1 MHIGDKPRTT
11 RMFEEFSRSYYLGR
25 LYVEPGG
32 DGAAR
37 LCRVQHERISEQL
50 YADGEGVERL
60 DRPLVMKLGTN
71 HFPVHSGES
80 VPADTLAVPEPLLDD
95 AVHNPR
101 RCVRCFSRKPTG
113 HCSYSNSPA
122 RGGGNRPTVGQPEN
136 RQAPAETIETELSI
150 RVSPSTVVVSER
162 KQNNPRAT
170 SRMSHVRR
178 ERPSVPLRREV
189 SEPQR
194 VALDTVSRGRVA
206 NSGSSSVHSK
216 RSYRC
221 DRTSPSAIPNGPM
234 SVVCVH

>member
-95 AVHNPR
+95 AVHNPPALR
-101 RCVRCFSRKPTG
+101 EVFLAKADRALQLLELTGTGWRK
-113 HCSYSNSPA
+113 
-122 RGGGNRPTVGQPEN
+122 
-136 RQAPAETIETELSI
+136 
-150 RVSPSTVVVSER
+150 STDG
-162 KQNNPRAT
+162 RAT
-170 SRMSHVRR
+170 
-178 ERPSVPLRREV
+178 
-189 SEPQR
+189 
-194 VALDTVSRGRVA
+194 
-206 NSGSSSVHSK
+206 
-216 RSYRC
+216 
-221 DRTSPSAIPNGPM
+221 
-234 SVVCVH
+234 